1 MFVFAVDQNVD
12 AECEFRENYSRLSLV
27 IIDTFPNILRDV
39 IRLIITAER
48 LYQLCLPK
56 LTSFT
61 SDQQKNLQDLNL
73 TNSYTSLDISIIYR
87 LLRQFQ
93 LIPPPTLG
101 WGNFPGKN
109 HNKLGD
115 DVERIRYYRNQVA
128 HRNNTNIEKIE
139 FEDYFNHF
147 LNIGIRMDLNLRQG
161 TNYESNINLHKTCRI
176 DKQMQIKY
184 ENALKELE
192 NIKCK

>member
-1 MFVFAVDQNVD
+1 MDQNVD
-12 AECEFRENYSRLSLV
+12 AESEFRENYSRLSLV
-27 IIDTFPNILRDV
+27 ITDTFPSILRDV
-39 IRLIITAER
+39 IGSIISAKK
-48 LYQLCLPK
+48 LYQLCVPNHLS
-56 LTSFT
+56 SFT

-87 LLRQFQ
+87 LLRQFE

-101 WGNFPGKN
+101 WGNFPDKN

-147 LNIGIRMDLNLRQG
+147 LNIGNRMDLNLRQG
-161 TNYESNINLHKTCRI
+161 TNYERNIDLHKTCRI